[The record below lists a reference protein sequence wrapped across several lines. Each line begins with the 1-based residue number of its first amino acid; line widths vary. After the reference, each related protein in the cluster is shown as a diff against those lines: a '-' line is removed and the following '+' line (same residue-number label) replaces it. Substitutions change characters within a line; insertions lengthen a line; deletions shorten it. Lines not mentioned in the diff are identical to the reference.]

1 MFVLKV
7 SCKSEIAK
15 TVFSNCVGTVCSM
28 FTIEKNKGNYSY
40 LCLFMYF
47 AFVVGVLH
55 FGDVA
60 EVEQA

>member
-1 MFVLKV
+1 MESKRKESDCFKYVV
-7 SCKSEIAK
+7 SQC
-15 TVFSNCVGTVCSM
+15 TVCSM

-55 FGDVA
+55 FGDVS